1 MKNQAVVWMYI
12 RCNKSDCDCACPT
25 PASFWPVQLLD
36 AMSLEEAYQPV
47 KQAALYEEALALVR
61 EDKVIFRS
69 LRYAVEHT
77 LTLVATARIYRM

>member
-1 MKNQAVVWMYI
+1 
-12 RCNKSDCDCACPT
+12 
-25 PASFWPVQLLD
+25 
-36 AMSLEEAYQPV
+36 MSLEEAYQPV